1 MIIYKNFMRLSI
13 LTLLFLPFFLG
24 CKSSMVNQTNKSP
37 NFIIILADD
46 QGWNGTSVQMTDNEI
61 QSKSDYHQTPNIE
74 ALSNKGMRF
83 SSAYASAPVCS
94 PSRYSIQFG
103 QTPARLK
110 MIRVG
115 MNTNHIDHL
124 TPLTIPKL
132 LKKINSNYTTAHFG
146 KWGIDVNPSFLG
158 YDQSDGI
165 TGNKDGVFNHKSN
178 KKQWKNTI
186 SDDPKKI
193 FSTTKSAIDFIESQ
207 AKSKTPFFLQVSHY
221 AVHSDIMMRKET
233 LKKYQNIDRGLYQN
247 HAGFAAMTEDLDS
260 GVGILLDRVRELGLE
275 SNTYII
281 YTSDNGAVPVMPPKS
296 KYTNGSNYPLS
307 RGKWDA
313 MEGGIR
319 VPFIISGPEIMAGSE
334 SAIPITFSDL
344 LPTIVEL
351 AGGTTFNKTNLDGGS
366 FKNILNNSGKGVI
379 NRFSEGLIFHVPYEN
394 GIALKRAHS
403 AIIIDN
409 FKLIKFYDNNE
420 LLLFNI
426 NKDISEDNNLASI
439 FPEKLKKL
447 EGALDSY
454 LNQVK
459 APKWKPG
466 ISWKNKSIESFNSY
480 H

>member
-1 MIIYKNFMRLSI
+1 MRLSI

-193 FSTTKSAIDFIESQ
+193 FSTTKSAIDFVESQ

-296 KYTNGSNYPLS
+296 MYTNGSNYPLS